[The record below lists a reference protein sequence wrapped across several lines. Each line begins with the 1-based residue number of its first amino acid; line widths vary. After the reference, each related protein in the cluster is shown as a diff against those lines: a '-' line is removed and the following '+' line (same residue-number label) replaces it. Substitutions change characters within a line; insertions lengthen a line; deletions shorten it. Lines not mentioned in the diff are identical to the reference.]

1 MWESERSKNDADSPL
16 VTFVENCIGNYWE
29 LPGNGPVAPQDGDVE
44 KEPYGPAAPGDTRQA
59 SLTDQEGTNLF
70 FFFLLSYSLIVSKQ
84 TFNL

>member
-59 SLTDQEGTNLF
+59 SLTDQEGTNIF
-70 FFFLLSYSLIVSKQ
+70 FPLSLLSIL
-84 TFNL
+84 